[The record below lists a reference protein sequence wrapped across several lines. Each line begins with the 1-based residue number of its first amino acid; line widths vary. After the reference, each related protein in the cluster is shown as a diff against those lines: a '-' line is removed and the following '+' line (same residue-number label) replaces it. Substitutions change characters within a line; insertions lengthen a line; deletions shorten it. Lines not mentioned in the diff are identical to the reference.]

1 MAGGRSDKAA
11 PGPLPHG
18 LWAVAGPGSLPSW
31 LLLPGV
37 PAGPRG
43 RAAPSGPPPPG
54 GLRRSLAK
62 AWPPL
67 KSPDTPE
74 VSRPLTPSW
83 GPMPPWGPGGTG
95 CHQVLL
101 CGGQRAVPS
110 FKGAGGSLWA
120 PPLPDWGHQRARR
133 RSGRLLG
140 QARSCPG
147 LHLQREGPGWPS
159 PTLGPAGGPSRRPEA
174 TPPHPKVLPPEPL
187 GSAIRVG
194 VHPIWPGP
202 SPNWRHVKPQW
213 RGWCVASWGLG
224 CNPTSPHDH
233 PVSTKFEELL
243 EAQGAQSLGVDGAGI
258 GQATP
263 LFPASLQGHQSAGP
277 ALQTEA
283 PCPLSAHWSPHLT
296 SWGRP
301 RASLC
306 LHRRPEG
313 GSILGGGGQRT
324 GREAL
329 DCQPHPASA
338 VVLLASLRPSW
349 PAPKCPLP
357 TAPGLPSHCPGIGGV
372 RTGSSTIVLF
382 SPLSGPRLTILSL
395 DPPGLR
401 TRMWHISR
409 VTGEELR
416 LPCPRCPTWG
426 AGGVQ
431 ASLLHS

>member
-1 MAGGRSDKAA
+1 
-11 PGPLPHG
+11 
-18 LWAVAGPGSLPSW
+18 
-31 LLLPGV
+31 
-37 PAGPRG
+37 
-43 RAAPSGPPPPG
+43 
-54 GLRRSLAK
+54 
-62 AWPPL
+62 
-67 KSPDTPE
+67 
-74 VSRPLTPSW
+74 
-83 GPMPPWGPGGTG
+83 MPPWGPGGTR

-194 VHPIWPGP
+194 VHPVWPGP
-202 SPNWRHVKPQW
+202 SPNWWHIKPQW

-258 GQATP
+258 GQATS

-313 GSILGGGGQRT
+313 GSILGVEDRGQAEKPWTVSLTQPQLWCCWPPSVPAGLHPRAPSPRPRASPAT
-324 GREAL
+324 AL
-329 DCQPHPASA
+329 ASA
-338 VVLLASLRPSW
+338 GSGRG
-349 PAPKCPLP
+349 PAP
-357 TAPGLPSHCPGIGGV
+357 
-372 RTGSSTIVLF
+372 SS
-382 SPLSGPRLTILSL
+382 
-395 DPPGLR
+395 
-401 TRMWHISR
+401 
-409 VTGEELR
+409 
-416 LPCPRCPTWG
+416 C
-426 AGGVQ
+426 
-431 ASLLHS
+431 SLLSAALGSRSSPWTHRD